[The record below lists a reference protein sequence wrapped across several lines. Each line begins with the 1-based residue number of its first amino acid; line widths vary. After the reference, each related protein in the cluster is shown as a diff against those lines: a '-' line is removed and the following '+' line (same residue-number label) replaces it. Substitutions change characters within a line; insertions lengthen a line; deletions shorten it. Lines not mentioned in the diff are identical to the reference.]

1 MAKIEID
8 EAEYNRLAT
17 LHGIATK
24 IVGNPAARKRL
35 EEAHKLVDPNAQT
48 PLLDQER
55 LQAEPVNTLKTE
67 LSAEIAALR
76 KEREDEKR
84 DAALARIASD
94 QERGF
99 NRLRAQRYTDEGID
113 SIRKFMETKGLID
126 VDDAVTL
133 WEKQHPP
140 QTPSTPS
147 GAGMTGASWGFT
159 DTDANTDKS
168 IQELLA
174 NRGEGNTVD
183 RMAMSAL
190 NEFRQAAAHR

>member
-8 EAEYNRLAT
+8 EAEYNRLSA
-17 LHGIATK
+17 LQGIASK

-35 EEAHKLVDPNAQT
+35 EEAHKLVDPNAST
-48 PLLDQER
+48 PTLDAER
-55 LQAEPVNTLKTE
+55 LQAEPLNSLKTE
-67 LSAEIAALR
+67 LSGQIAALK

-84 DAALARIASD
+84 EATLARIAAD

-140 QTPSTPS
+140 STPA
-147 GAGMTGASWGFT
+147 GAGMTGASWGFA

-174 NRGEGNTVD
+174 NKGEGNTVD
-183 RMAMSAL
+183 RMAMQAL
-190 NEFRQAAAHR
+190 NEYRQAAGHR

>member
-1 MAKIEID
+1 
-8 EAEYNRLAT
+8 
-17 LHGIATK
+17 
-24 IVGNPAARKRL
+24 
-35 EEAHKLVDPNAQT
+35 
-48 PLLDQER
+48 
-55 LQAEPVNTLKTE
+55 
-67 LSAEIAALR
+67 
-76 KEREDEKR
+76 
-84 DAALARIASD
+84 
-94 QERGF
+94 
-99 NRLRAQRYTDEGID
+99 
-113 SIRKFMETKGLID
+113 METKGLID

-159 DTDANTDKS
+159 DTDASTDKS

-190 NEFRQAAAHR
+190 NEFRQAAGHR

>member
-1 MAKIEID
+1 MAKIEVD
-8 EAEYNRLAT
+8 EAEYNRMAALTAV
-17 LHGIATK
+17 ASK
-24 IVGNPAARKRL
+24 IVANPAARKRL

>member
-8 EAEYNRLAT
+8 EAEYNRLAA
-17 LHGIATK
+17 LQGIASK
-24 IVGNPAARKRL
+24 IVSNPAARKRL
-35 EEAHKLVDPNAQT
+35 EEAHKLVDPNAST
-48 PLLDQER
+48 PTLDAER
-55 LQAEPVNTLKTE
+55 LQAEPLNSLKTE
-67 LSAEIAALR
+67 LSEQIAALK

-84 DAALARIASD
+84 EATLAKIAQD

-147 GAGMTGASWGFT
+147 GAGMTGASWGFA

-183 RMAMSAL
+183 RMAAQAL
-190 NEFRQAAAHR
+190 NEFRQAQGHR